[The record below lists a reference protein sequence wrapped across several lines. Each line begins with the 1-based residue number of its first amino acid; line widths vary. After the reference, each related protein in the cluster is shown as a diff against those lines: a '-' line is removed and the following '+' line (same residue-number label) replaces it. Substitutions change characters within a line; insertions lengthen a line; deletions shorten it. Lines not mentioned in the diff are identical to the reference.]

1 MIGRLATMNRIGLV
15 TAWAWSACAV
25 GSLLDIGACAAE
37 WRATPRIA
45 VRESVTDNVR
55 LTRDDRR
62 TDLVTT
68 LSPGIALSATGGRIR
83 FDLDYAA
90 NYDSYMNTSAY
101 DGLRHDL
108 RGLGTVELLRDRLH
122 VDIAAFAGQS
132 PILARGQAS
141 GIDRGLGAGGTSQIF
156 SHSVSPYWRSRLG
169 SWSEAELRYRF
180 GQILSRRQSGDDDGV
195 GSPPLLADTD
205 MHSLSGDLRSGE
217 AFGRLR
223 WRVGA
228 NRVEAF
234 RDTTSATS
242 ASTAYRR
249 QTLELQPAYTLARW
263 ITLLATA
270 GYENIESDDFRR
282 PIEGGF
288 WNGGVRLTPSQ
299 RSSVEL
305 TYGGRYGGPN
315 WSASASLETP
325 AGTRLALSY
334 REAVETQALQA
345 LEGLGFLVRD
355 LAGNIVDTR
364 TGLPYMGRD
373 PFFDQSDRVFLGRA
387 LTLNLRIPFPRDTL
401 LLSAQQATRATG
413 FADTIDGPGREDRS
427 RSLSATWERQVTP
440 TATTTARIFALETRS
455 DPGDGTPIG
464 RSRQIGIRFGLDFA
478 LNDTLRL
485 GAGYSL
491 LQRDVTDGGAANTRF
506 TGDYVENVVFVSLRK
521 TF

>member
-1 MIGRLATMNRIGLV
+1 MMRNLAPLNRPGL
-15 TAWAWSACAV
+15 TAAWAWVACAL
-25 GSLLDIGACAAE
+25 GFSQDIGASAAE

-55 LTRDDRR
+55 LTREDRR

-83 FDLDYAA
+83 FDLDYSAH
-90 NYDSYMNTSAY
+90 YDSYLNTSAY

-108 RGLGTVELLRDRLH
+108 RGLGTAELLRDRLH
-122 VDIAAFAGQS
+122 VDVAAFAGQS

-180 GQILSRRQSGDDDGV
+180 GQIFSRRYTGDEDGTT
-195 GSPPLLADTD
+195 SPALLADTD

-234 RDTTSATS
+234 RDTTSTTS

-249 QTLELQPAYTLARW
+249 QTLELQPAYTLSRW
-263 ITLLATA
+263 ITLLATV
-270 GYENIESDDFRR
+270 GHENIESDDFRR

-288 WNGGVRLTPSQ
+288 WNSGVRLTPSQ
-299 RSSVEL
+299 RSRIEL
-305 TYGGRYGGPN
+305 TYGERYGGPN
-315 WSASASLETP
+315 WAASASVETP
-325 AGTRLALSY
+325 SGTRLALSY

-364 TGLPYMGRD
+364 TGLPYVGRD

-401 LLSAQQATRATG
+401 LLSAQQATRATR

-427 RSLSATWERQVTP
+427 RSLSATWERQISP
-440 TATTTARIFALETRS
+440 ATTGTARIFALDTRS
-455 DPGDGTPIG
+455 DPGDGTAIG
-464 RSRQIGIRFGLDFA
+464 RSRLVGIRFGLDYA

-491 LQRDVTDGGAANTRF
+491 LQRDVTDSGAGNARF